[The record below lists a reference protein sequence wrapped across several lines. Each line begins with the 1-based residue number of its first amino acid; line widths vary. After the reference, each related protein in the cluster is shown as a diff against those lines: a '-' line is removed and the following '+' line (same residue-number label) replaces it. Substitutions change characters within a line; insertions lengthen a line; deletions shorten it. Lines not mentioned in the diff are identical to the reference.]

1 MLTIEQLAIAKA
13 NGFFRAKKAERKAEI
28 AEAIGVDLAALTEY
42 EAAEQRKK
50 EARIAAKME
59 QEASKPLTGG
69 IDCVTETFDNRPS
82 GAYVLTCAQNNTDVD
97 VDFLASLKQFCDH
110 TGATLLIARTTYNK
124 SGFQQPGVDDGELW
138 YADEVKPFLVKGTI
152 NLDGK
157 FHFIADA
164 NVIVTAK
171 NPVNGFEGITPAGI
185 HAIIPASKI
194 ALKTVARLKNSPAK
208 VITSTGVVTKR
219 NYILRKAGAVAAY
232 EHNIGAIFID
242 TDTGEMRHLE
252 QMPGSAGFY
261 DAGFYYG
268 PSGITSGHCAA
279 ALQFGDIHAEKAEEE
294 NIAYALDLIS
304 EYSPERVILHDLM
317 DFASRNHHNV
327 KDCLFM
333 AEQHEK
339 GNTVKKDIAIV
350 GKLLQRFASEVS
362 AYGGGIDVVES
373 NHDLAIDTWLKNA
386 DFKLDPANAV
396 TYLELMLAKYK
407 AIAKGID
414 LNTLAYAL
422 RNYSGLDCVNFH
434 RVDES
439 LMIAGVEMGCHG
451 HTGINGAR
459 GNPAGYR
466 VLGIA
471 MNTGHTHS
479 PSIHGPVWTAGVLG
493 SLEMGYN
500 IGASSWMIASI
511 VTWPNGQRQII
522 FK

>member
-28 AEAIGVDLAALTEY
+28 AEAIGVDLTALTEY
-42 EAAEQRKK
+42 EAAEQRKR
-50 EARIAAKME
+50 EARIAAKL
-59 QEASKPLTGG
+59 QKDADKPLTSG

-82 GAYVLTCAQNNTDVD
+82 GRYVLTCAQNNTDVD
-97 VDFLASLKQFCDH
+97 KNFLDSLLFFCEAV
-110 TGATLLIARTTYNK
+110 GAELLIARTTYNK
-124 SGFQQPGVDDGELW
+124 SGFQQPGVEDGELW
-138 YADEVKPFLVKGTI
+138 YAKEVRPYLVEGTI
-152 NLDGK
+152 NLAGK

-171 NPVNGFEGITPAGI
+171 NPVNGFEGITPAGV

-194 ALKTVARLKNSPAK
+194 GLKAIARLKNSPAK

-232 EHNIGAIFID
+232 EHNIAAIYID

-252 QMPGSAGFY
+252 QMAGSAGFY
-261 DAGFYYG
+261 DLGDYFSPDGY
-268 PSGITSGHCAA
+268 TSGHAAA
-279 ALQFGDIHAEKAEEE
+279 ALQFGDIHAEKAQEE
-294 NIAYALDLIS
+294 NIAYALDLIAD
-304 EYSPERVILHDLM
+304 YKPEKVILHDLM
-317 DFASRNHHNV
+317 DFASRNHHNI

-339 GNTVKKDIAIV
+339 GNTVKKDISIV

-362 AYGGGIDVVES
+362 EHGGEIEVVES

-386 DFKLDPANAV
+386 DFKVDPVNAV

-407 AIAKGID
+407 AIQKGID

-422 RNYSGLDCVNFH
+422 RNYSGLECVNFH

-459 GNPAGYR
+459 GNPASYR
-466 VLGIA
+466 VMGIA

-479 PSIHGPVWTAGVLG
+479 PSIHGAVYTAGVLG

-500 IGASSWMIASI
+500 VGASSWMIASI

>member
-13 NGFFRAKKAERKAEI
+13 NGFFRSKKAERKAEI
-28 AEAIGVDLAALTEY
+28 AEAIGVNLDDLLSY
-42 EAAEQRKK
+42 EETEQRKK
-50 EARIAAKME
+50 EARLAAKM
-59 QEASKPLTGG
+59 QKEADKPIAGG
-69 IDCVTETFDNRPS
+69 IDCVTETFDNREA
-82 GAYVLTCAQNNTDVD
+82 GRYVLTCAQNNTEIDAA
-97 VDFLASLKQFCDH
+97 FLASLKVFCSH
-110 TGATLLIARTTYNK
+110 VGAELLIAKTTYNK
-124 SGFQQPGVDDGELW
+124 SGFQQPGLDNGELW
-138 YADEVKPFLVKGTI
+138 YAEAVKPYLVTGTI
-152 NLDGK
+152 NLDNK

-171 NPVNGFEGITPAGI
+171 NPVNGFEGITPAGV

-194 ALKTVARLKNSPAK
+194 GLKTIARLKNSPAK
-208 VITSTGVVTKR
+208 IVTSTGVVTKR

-232 EHNIGAIFID
+232 EHNIGAIFIN
-242 TDTGEMRHLE
+242 THTGEMRHLE
-252 QMPGSAGFY
+252 QMAGSDGFY
-261 DAGFYYG
+261 DETFYYSPHG
-268 PSGITSGHCAA
+268 FTNGHSAT
-279 ALQFGDIHAEKAEEE
+279 ALQFGDIHAEKADEE
-294 NIAYALDLIS
+294 NIAYALDLIAD
-304 EYSPERVILHDLM
+304 YTPEKVIFHDLM

-350 GKLLQRFASEVS
+350 GKLLQRFASAVS
-362 AYGGGIDVVES
+362 FYNGEIEIVES

-386 DFKLDPANAV
+386 DFKEDPANAV

-407 AIAKGID
+407 AISKGVS

-422 RNYSGLDCVNFH
+422 RNYSGLESVNFH

-459 GNPAGYR
+459 GTAAGYR

-479 PSIHGPVWTAGVLG
+479 PSIHGAVWTAGVLG

-511 VTWPNGQRQII
+511 VTWPNGQRQIV